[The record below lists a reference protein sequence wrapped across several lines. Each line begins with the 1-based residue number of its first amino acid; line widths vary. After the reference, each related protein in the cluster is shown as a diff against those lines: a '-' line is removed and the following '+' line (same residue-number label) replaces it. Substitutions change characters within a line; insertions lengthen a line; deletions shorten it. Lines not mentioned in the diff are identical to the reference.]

1 MRFIGN
7 IIWFIFGG
15 WYIAITWFLGAVL
28 FAITIVGLPLTRAA
42 IEMGKMS
49 AFPFGKDVVHIRD
62 IENKDGDAATATAG
76 TIGFIV
82 NLIWACTAGILLFSF
97 YILAGC
103 ISCATLIGIPFGIQ
117 SFKLAGIS
125 FWPVGR
131 RVVTIEMAKAV
142 REKVAQRQLE
152 KMQNPNP

>member
-7 IIWFIFGG
+7 IVWFIFGG
-15 WYIAITWFLGAVL
+15 WYLALTWFVGAVL
-28 FAITIVGLPLTRAA
+28 FALTIIGIPLTKAA

-49 AFPFGKDVVHIRD
+49 AFPFGKDVVHIKDLENRD
-62 IENKDGDAATATAG
+62 HNATGG
-76 TIGFIV
+76 TLGFIV
-82 NLIWACTAGILLFSF
+82 NLIWASTVGIVLFLFYIVAGIAS
-97 YILAGC
+97 C
-103 ISCATLIGIPFGIQ
+103 ITIIGIPFGIQ

-142 REKVAQRQLE
+142 REKVAQRELE
-152 KMQNPNP
+152 KMQNPQP